1 LGQTQEVDE
10 DLKIPSLA
18 QSLHAVCAEALE
30 KVPLVHAVHT
40 VAPSCEVNVPALQLT
55 QAIKLDAPVLTE

>member
-30 KVPLVHAVHT
+30 KVPLVHAMHV
-40 VAPSCEVNVPALQLT
+40 VAAISEENVPGLQLI
-55 QAIKLDAPVLTE
+55 QDNEFG